1 MCSEDSLS
9 LAQQDK
15 IRLDLT
21 RRTTLLLLFLLEL
34 LLLSQSFL
42 FPSLQFLEVVFTNTL
57 SFVADIFEVLTGTLI
72 GGGERG
78 LAVSEGG
85 VVSERG
91 WDCVSRAEML

>member
-57 SFVADIFEVLTGTLI
+57 SFVADIFEVLTCTLTERMMI
-72 GGGERG
+72 GE
-78 LAVSEGG
+78 
-85 VVSERG
+85 
-91 WDCVSRAEML
+91 W